1 MCICCLDR
9 YLPGESPYELN
20 LPGVSNATRA
30 AALRSKIWE
39 PAGRTLRVRF
49 LDGEPTVQ
57 QKVIR
62 FAQLWTEHANIQFD
76 FGDHAV
82 AEIRISFQQPGSWSF
97 IGTDA
102 LGVPAAEPTMNFGWL
117 TPGTAT
123 DEVQRVV
130 LHEFGHA
137 LGLVHEHQNPAAAIP
152 WNRAAVYDYYAGP
165 PNNWTPEQVEVNLF
179 QTYGAELTQHSAF
192 DPQSIMLYP
201 IPVEFTEGGFCV
213 GLNQTLS
220 AVDREYIAAWYPVI
234 QNASATPMTTLPP
247 TDTISAIPAITRF
260 LVPTLHNQS
269 FVDTQ
274 QVPPH
279 VQRLH
284 WNESPFDFPAALKM
298 EVLRRL
304 ERAKWSE
311 YPPKMRPY
319 DLIARLA
326 AKHAVPPESV
336 VLSNGSSDVLRIIM
350 TAVLQPGD
358 VLITVTPT
366 FYAYKLWG
374 ERLGANV
381 HEVALSPANEFALP
395 VERIITLANL
405 CHAKVIVLAT
415 PNNPTGAVYPPAALR
430 RLVHE
435 TAALFVL
442 DEAYAEFCG
451 QDLQPLLAE
460 NERVILLRTFS
471 KAFSMAGVR
480 LGYALC
486 VPALG
491 VEFQKA
497 TTVFTLNLFAEI
509 VATVAL
515 ENETYFRSQ
524 VARIGAERQALAL
537 ALGTIPGV
545 DVFPSAANFL
555 LIHLA
560 RPARSIAQQL
570 LAQDRL
576 LVGALGEPGMEH
588 YLRISV
594 GTAAQNELLVAALRR
609 YL

>member
-1 MCICCLDR
+1 MCTCCLDR
-9 YLPGESPYELN
+9 YLPGESPYELQQ
-20 LPGVSNATRA
+20 PGVSSATRA

-39 PAGRTLRVRF
+39 PAGRTLHVRF

-62 FAQLWTEHANIQFD
+62 FAQEWCQYANIQFA
-76 FGDHAV
+76 FGDHAA
-82 AEIRISFQQPGSWSF
+82 AEIRISFQLPGSWSF

-117 TPGTAT
+117 TPGTPNE
-123 DEVQRVV
+123 EVQRVV

-152 WNRAAVYDYYAGP
+152 WNRAAVNDYYAGP

-179 QTYGAELTQHSAF
+179 QTYTAELTQHSAF

-220 AVDREYIAAWYPVI
+220 ALDRAYISAWYPFS
-234 QNASATPMTTLPP
+234 QSAPATPV
-247 TDTISAIPAITRF
+247 AAPAAPAPAASVVERF
-260 LVPTLHNQS
+260 LVPTLRNQP
-269 FVDTQ
+269 FVDVH
-274 QVPPH
+274 QVPPN

-284 WNESPFDFPAALKM
+284 WNESPFDFPAALKA

-304 ERAKWSE
+304 EGAKWSE

-319 DLIARLA
+319 DLIARIA
-326 AKHAVPPESV
+326 AKHHVPAESV
-336 VLSNGSSDVLRIIM
+336 VLSNGSSDVLRIVM
-350 TAVLQPGD
+350 TAVLQPGGA
-358 VLITVTPT
+358 LITVTPT

-374 ERLGANV
+374 ERLGASV
-381 HEVALSPANEFALP
+381 HEVALSPANGFALP
-395 VERIITLANL
+395 VERILTLAHL
-405 CHAKVIVLAT
+405 CHAKLIVLAT

-430 RLVHE
+430 RLVNE
-435 TAALFVL
+435 SEALL
-442 DEAYAEFCG
+442 LIDEAYAEFCG

-460 NERVILLRTFS
+460 SERIILLRSFS
-471 KAFSMAGVR
+471 KAFAMAGVR

-486 VPALG
+486 TPALG

-497 TTVFTLNLFAEI
+497 TTVFTLNLFAET

-515 ENETYFRSQ
+515 ENEAYFQSQ
-524 VARIGAERQALAL
+524 VARIAAERQAFAL

-545 DVFPSAANFL
+545 EVFPSAANFL
-555 LIHLA
+555 LIRLQQPA
-560 RPARSIAQQL
+560 RPIAQQL

-576 LVGALGEPGMEH
+576 LVGALGDPGMEH

-594 GTAAQNELLVAALRR
+594 GTAAQNHALAAALRR